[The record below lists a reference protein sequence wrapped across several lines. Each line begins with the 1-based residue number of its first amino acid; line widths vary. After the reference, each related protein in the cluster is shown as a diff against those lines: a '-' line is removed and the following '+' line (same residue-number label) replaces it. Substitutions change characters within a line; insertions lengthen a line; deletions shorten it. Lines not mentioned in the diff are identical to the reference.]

1 MGRGRKGSGFRIQH
15 DNIQVRFSWNN
26 KRCAESLNIRPTP
39 PNIRHAKNIVKE
51 INEKIAC
58 GTFKYGDYFPESKHA
73 VASPGS
79 SVTLFTVG
87 ERWLKTKGRL
97 AGATRSQYKNA
108 LNFWYR
114 ELGGEETLIASIR
127 HGDLA
132 SFIGDY
138 EWPSAKLCNNYLIA
152 LRGIFALARRDRF
165 ITDDPTEGIAN
176 TKLQNPLPDPF
187 SMDEAEQILT
197 DLFKHYPETV
207 GNYFEYAFFT
217 GQRPEETVAQ
227 SWADIDWQ
235 MATVRVQ
242 KAKSFRG
249 QLKPVKGYS
258 ARDIEISSRALAALK
273 RQKPLTFLKKHGFI
287 FENPVTEAPWHDGRS
302 QRETYWQP
310 ALKRLGLRYRG
321 PYHTRHTYA
330 TAAIIAGCKP
340 VWVAK
345 QMGNSPLMIFKHYAK
360 WLEKA
365 DKSEERSKFE
375 GAISPRNA
383 NEFGL

>member
-1 MGRGRKGSGFRIQH
+1 MP
-15 DNIQVRFSWNN
+15 
-26 KRCAESLNIRPTP
+26 PTP
-39 PNIRHAKNIVKE
+39 PNRKHAARLVKE
-51 INEKIAC
+51 INEKITS
-58 GTFKYGDYFPESKHA
+58 GTFKYGDYFPDSIHA
-73 VASPGS
+73 VASPS
-79 SVTLFTVG
+79 SAGVALSIVG

-114 ELGGEETLIASIR
+114 SLGGEDTHIASIR

-132 SFIGDY
+132 AFIGDY

-165 ITDDPTEGIAN
+165 IIDDPMDGIEN
-176 TKLQNPLPDPF
+176 TKMQAPLPDPF
-187 SMDEAEQILT
+187 TLDEAEQILT
-197 DLFKHYPETV
+197 DLFKHYPEPV

-227 SWADIDWQ
+227 SWQDMDWHLE
-235 MATVRVQ
+235 TVRVQ

-258 ARDIEISSRALAALK
+258 ARDIELSSRALAALR
-273 RQKPLTFLKKHGFI
+273 RQKAHTFLKSHGFV
-287 FENPVTEAPWHDGRS
+287 FENPLTNAPWHDGRS

-310 ALKRLGLRYRG
+310 ALKRLGIRYRG

-330 TAAIIAGCKP
+330 TAAIMQGCKP
-340 VWVAK
+340 VWIAK

-365 DKSEERSKFE
+365 DKSEERGKFE
-375 GAISPRNA
+375 GAINRLKT
-383 NEFGL
+383 G